1 MTVSFRCDPN
11 KYDELLPVIDQQL
24 QRMAEDGPTEEQ
36 LEKVKEYARKNY
48 SCAVLTNGWW
58 EYVRYHELREGID
71 FNKDY
76 LQKVDSLT
84 TDSIRDFC
92 RQLTAAGNRIQV
104 TMK

>member
-1 MTVSFRCDPN
+1 
-11 KYDELLPVIDQQL
+11 
-24 QRMAEDGPTEEQ
+24 MAEDGPTEEQ